1 MRRPRTV
8 VAQRFQLPERLTP
21 FTVIG
26 LLREISAG
34 NGMAPAQHAELA
46 RQIEELE
53 RHFFVQAGERPLDL
67 REIAEQWV
75 SRAS

>member
-1 MRRPRTV
+1 
-8 VAQRFQLPERLTP
+8 
-21 FTVIG
+21 
-26 LLREISAG
+26 
-34 NGMAPAQHAELA
+34 MAPAQHAELA